1 MTFADMDELRAYRNT
16 LLHDSDAWVLEDFPL
31 TDPTLIKKAEIKA
44 YRNQLRDWPATE
56 TDLANATV
64 PVKPTL

>member
-31 TDPTLIKKAEIKA
+31 TDPT
-44 YRNQLRDWPATE
+44 
-56 TDLANATV
+56 
-64 PVKPTL
+64 